1 MRALIKLVLAALI
14 IYATWRVGSVYLRY
28 YQFKDE
34 VQQTAQFSGQRSE
47 NELHT
52 RVLEIARE
60 YQIPLDAERLKVRRE
75 DNHTRID
82 ASYVEQIEI
91 LPSYRRPWEFTVN
104 IDAFTIVP
112 KEAQ

>member
-1 MRALIKLVLAALI
+1 MRALIKLVLAALVI
-14 IYATWRVGSVYLRY
+14 FATWRVGSVYLRY
-28 YQFKDE
+28 YQFRDE

-47 NELHT
+47 TDLHG
-52 RVLEIARE
+52 RVIEIAKE
-60 YQIPLDAERLKVRRE
+60 HQIPLDAERVKVRRE
-75 DNHTRID
+75 ENHTRID

-91 LPSYRRPWEFTVN
+91 LPAYRYPWEFTVN